1 MASSLLKDRFRLIKR
16 LGSGAFG
23 ETELAEDTQRLNTL
37 CVVKRLFTSADPE
50 RFRITKR
57 LFDSEA
63 ANLNKLKHDGIPSLI
78 AYFDEGGHF
87 YLVQDYID
95 GRTLDDLAEINV
107 NNKWTESKVREFLIE
122 ILEILAYVHSQGSI
136 HRDIKPDNMMR
147 RSANG
152 KLVLIDFGAVREV
165 RQTPSNLAIGV
176 ASGTVIIG
184 TNGYMPAEQ
193 AQGKPCYASDVYAIG
208 CMAIEALI
216 GESPC
221 PNGFETD
228 RRTYEIRWRHR
239 AQVSDEFAAIIDKM
253 VRYDHR
259 QRYDNAGQAL
269 AALQPVKPITITPSV
284 TPRKKTSATVVGTPS
299 PTISNTRRKFL
310 TFLGL
315 SGASILSVA
324 AWENFRPKTNTTVT
338 TQPSNPPT
346 LPVKQTPQSR
356 QNDPVP
362 SPTPV
367 SLLQAQT
374 LNNIITVDASGKET
388 NRRTV
393 QVQYFA
399 EDKIGLPSGAKA
411 IEMALIP
418 AGNFEMGMPASE
430 KQIALE
436 SAIKN
441 GVSRETAEK
450 WLDASTPT
458 RKINFA
464 QSFYVSRYAVT
475 QAQWFAVMGTDY
487 DKDGFKKRF
496 GELDN
501 KFKGDNRP
509 MVVVNWNDAK
519 AYCVKLSERTNRSY
533 RLPTESEWEYS
544 CRAKTTSPFYF
555 GETITAELVNHDS
568 NYPYAKVD
576 KNSAGYRQVTTDVGS
591 FPPNEWGLYDMH
603 GNVWEW
609 CEDVW
614 HENYNGAP
622 TDGSAWLSGGEQG
635 QRLLRGGSWSD
646 DAFYC
651 RSAYR
656 LRYNTYGGIDIG
668 FRVAASVLS

>member
-1 MASSLLKDRFRLIKR
+1 MASSLLKDRFRITKR

-23 ETELAEDTQRLNTL
+23 ETYLAEDTQRLNTL

-95 GRTLDDLAEINV
+95 GRTLDHPDEISA

-122 ILEILAYVHSQGSI
+122 TLEILAYVHSQGSI

-208 CMAIEALI
+208 CIAIEALI
-216 GESPC
+216 GESPY
-221 PNGFETD
+221 PNGFEID

-239 AQVSDEFAAIIDKM
+239 AQVSDEFAAIVDKM

-259 QRYDNAGQAL
+259 QRYDNAGEAL
-269 AALQPVKPITITPSV
+269 AALQSLSS
-284 TPRKKTSATVVGTPS
+284 KKTSPQNPVTNPANKTPRPNPPVTS
-299 PTISNTRRKFL
+299 TRRKFII
-310 TFLGL
+310 GL
-315 SGASILSVA
+315 AVA
-324 AWENFRPKTNTTVT
+324 TPLAIVGWENRPKPKTEITDPPKPT
-338 TQPSNPPT
+338 NPPS
-346 LPVKQTPQSR
+346 PPSETPRSTQA
-356 QNDPVP
+356 PTTE
-362 SPTPV
+362 PTPKPTS
-367 SLLQAQT
+367 SLRTET
-374 LNNIITVDASGKET
+374 LNNIITVDASGKEI
-388 NRRTV
+388 NRRSV

-399 EDKIGLPSGAKA
+399 EDKISLPNGAKA

-418 AGNFEMGMPASE
+418 AGEFKIGSLSGE
-430 KQIALE
+430 KGRSDDENQVNYP
-436 SAIKN
+436 IKF
-441 GVSRETAEK
+441 SQA
-450 WLDASTPT
+450 
-458 RKINFA
+458 
-464 QSFYVSRYAVT
+464 FYISRYEVT
-475 QAQWFAVMGTDY
+475 QKQWFAVMGSDY
-487 DKDGFKKRF
+487 DANGFNKRF
-496 GELDN
+496 RELDN

-509 MVVVNWNDAK
+509 MVVVDWNDAK
-519 AYCVKLSERTNRSY
+519 AYCVKLSEKTGRSY
-533 RLPTESEWEYS
+533 RLPSEAEWEYS
-544 CRAKTTSPFYF
+544 CRANTKTPFYF
-555 GETITAELVNHDS
+555 GETITAELVNHNS
-568 NYPYAKVD
+568 NYPYGNVLPNK
-576 KNSAGYRQVTTDVGS
+576 SGYREVTTDVGS
-591 FPPNEWGLYDMH
+591 LPYPNEWGLYDMH

-614 HENYNGAP
+614 HENYNGIP
-622 TDGSAWLSGGEQG
+622 SDGSAWLSGGDQTR
-635 QRLLRGGSWSD
+635 RLLRGGSWSYF
-646 DAFYC
+646 AFFC

-656 LRYNTYGGIDIG
+656 FRSDTSNRFDSFG
-668 FRVAASVLS
+668 FRVAASSLS